1 MVIDYGEVFAV
12 DSEIWEKQT
21 SERRDNFLKLLA
33 EDGVHTL
40 IIVSY
45 K

>member
-1 MVIDYGEVFAV
+1 MTRLYMFFYEMV
-12 DSEIWEKQT
+12 S
-21 SERRDNFLKLLA
+21 RRDNFLKLLA

-40 IIVSY
+40 IINSY